1 MIIIS
6 PGIST
11 GSISPIG
18 IADGNKDYKTNEAGE
33 KFQERVNEVK
43 SEYASDGKNFE
54 AKYIGAVFTI
64 LSTYG
69 KGYSYKK
76 MT

>member
-43 SEYASDGKNFE
+43 SE
-54 AKYIGAVFTI
+54 
-64 LSTYG
+64 LPPP
-69 KGYSYKK
+69 
-76 MT
+76 